1 MSRDF
6 GGEIKVRSMNERS
19 FKKWKAEVML
29 WLSQVKTDNVDAK
42 RLVLILGQKLP
53 SLRIAWLPYFLSQLI
68 TLKHWLD
75 IPPNVF
81 PTEKEIDAWYRSK
94 SK

>member
-1 MSRDF
+1 MS
-6 GGEIKVRSMNERS
+6 EKVRN
-19 FKKWKAEVML
+19 FKQWKADVML
-29 WLSQVKTDNVDAK
+29 WLSQAQVENDDAK
-42 RLVLILGQKLP
+42 RLIFILSQKLP
-53 SLRIAWLPYFLSQLI
+53 SLRIVWLPYFLSQLI